1 MNRIMKLVIDSRET
15 KRIEPAIK
23 YYEKHGLEVSVEEL
37 LVGDYLFSNGEN
49 EAIFEFKRIDDF
61 IHSINDGRV
70 FNQTHDMAEQYHNR
84 YVLIHGTEAER
95 SKYLA
100 ISKNYRKVTIYQYLN
115 AISRINKHATVI
127 ECYSPYLDECFFRMQ
142 STATKLFD
150 DKPIVKKF
158 PRKHKNPALN
168 YLSYCIYGL
177 NYKRAKLI
185 VDTYNLH
192 SLNDLMTLDIDK
204 LTAIEGIGESTGRKI
219 ISSLQGD
226 DQ

>member
-1 MNRIMKLVIDSRET
+1 MQLIIDFREQN
-15 KRIEPAIK
+15 RIEPAIN

-142 STATKLFD
+142 STVTKLFD

-158 PRKHKNPALN
+158 PKKEKCPALN
-168 YLSYCIYGL
+168 FLAHDIYGI

-185 VDTYNLH
+185 VDTYNIE
-192 SLNDLMTLDIDK
+192 SLTDLMTLTEEQ
-204 LTAIEGIGESTGRKI
+204 LMEIEGIGESTSRRI
-219 ISSLQGD
+219 MEALE
-226 DQ
+226 

>member
-1 MNRIMKLVIDSRET
+1 MKLVIDSRET

-95 SKYLA
+95 IKYLA

-142 STATKLFD
+142 STVTKLFD

-158 PRKHKNPALN
+158 PKKEKCPALN
-168 YLSYCIYGL
+168 FLCHDIYGI
-177 NYKRAKLI
+177 NYTRAKLI
-185 VDTYNLH
+185 VDTYNLN
-192 SLNDLMTLDIDK
+192 SLTDLMTLDIDK
-204 LTAIEGIGESTGRKI
+204 LTSIDGIGTNTAKKI
-219 ISSLQGD
+219 LGAIQ
-226 DQ
+226 